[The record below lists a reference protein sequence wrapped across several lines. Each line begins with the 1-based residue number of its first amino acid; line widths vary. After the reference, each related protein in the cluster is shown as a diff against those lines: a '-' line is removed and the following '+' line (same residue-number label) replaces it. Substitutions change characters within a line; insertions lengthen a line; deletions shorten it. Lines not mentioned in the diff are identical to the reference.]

1 MLKNLTIK
9 SKILFITLFGLL
21 LLSSVLG
28 YVSVS
33 KAKESLIK
41 KSYDMLTS
49 TRDNKAK
56 QVKNYLEQRIKD
68 IKVLSKSSNA
78 DELLYDLGNLYDD
91 LDLEEDEI
99 FDVSIV
105 SIKDATTPHE
115 NFFQNFAKEY
125 GYNDIYLI
133 NAESGH
139 VLYTSS
145 KLKDYG
151 SNLKFGN
158 LKSSPLAQVWKKTL
172 ESKEATFIDMTKYS
186 INDNKPTMF
195 LGAPVF
201 QDEEIKGVIVFQ
213 ISTKDINDIMSF
225 RKGYT
230 KSQEDY
236 LVGQDYLM
244 RSNSYLDPKNHSLN
258 ASFANKEKGKV
269 ETRAAKNALK
279 KISNT
284 EIVLD
289 YNGQAVLSAYSSILV
304 SKNIHWA
311 IISEIDEKEVLEVPN
326 ALRIEIIVIAF
337 VLLFLIFIMIYF
349 VINNIIIKPL
359 NTFQNGL
366 LDFFSYLNKEKDN
379 VQSLE
384 IKSND
389 EIGKMS
395 QVVNE
400 NIEKTQHIINEDKK
414 VIDETISILNDFG
427 NGDLSQR
434 ISVQTSNPSLQTLS
448 SLLNKMGS
456 KLEENIQNI
465 LLVLKEYSSLN
476 YHSKVETKGI
486 KKHLLELANGI
497 NFLGDT
503 TIEMLVE
510 NKTNGLTLDEST
522 DILLENVE
530 ILNKNANKSA
540 VSLEETAAAVEE
552 ITSNIVQNSQ
562 SIAQMASNANEL
574 ENKAKKGGELA
585 NETTASM
592 NQIDEQVNA
601 INEAVLIIDQIAF
614 QTNIL
619 SLNAAVEAATAGEAG
634 KGFAVVAQEVRNL
647 ASRSAQA
654 AEEIKTMVDN
664 AKTKAKEGK
673 EIAFNMSTGYKEL
686 QENVSETIH
695 LIKHVE
701 NSSSEQKTGIEQ
713 INDAINSLDQQTQ
726 ENASISNRTYDVAK
740 QTDAM
745 AKVVISDANK
755 KEFPGK
761 DDLKAK
767 DIEHV
772 QSLYS
777 SEIKKEKKISPK
789 NNFASKDEE
798 NTWENF

>member
-1 MLKNLTIK
+1 
-9 SKILFITLFGLL
+9 
-21 LLSSVLG
+21 
-28 YVSVS
+28 
-33 KAKESLIK
+33 
-41 KSYDMLTS
+41 
-49 TRDNKAK
+49 
-56 QVKNYLEQRIKD
+56 
-68 IKVLSKSSNA
+68 
-78 DELLYDLGNLYDD
+78 
-91 LDLEEDEI
+91 
-99 FDVSIV
+99 
-105 SIKDATTPHE
+105 
-115 NFFQNFAKEY
+115 
-125 GYNDIYLI
+125 
-133 NAESGH
+133 
-139 VLYTSS
+139 
-145 KLKDYG
+145 
-151 SNLKFGN
+151 
-158 LKSSPLAQVWKKTL
+158 
-172 ESKEATFIDMTKYS
+172 
-186 INDNKPTMF
+186 
-195 LGAPVF
+195 
-201 QDEEIKGVIVFQ
+201 
-213 ISTKDINDIMSF
+213 
-225 RKGYT
+225 
-230 KSQEDY
+230 
-236 LVGQDYLM
+236 
-244 RSNSYLDPKNHSLN
+244 
-258 ASFANKEKGKV
+258 
-269 ETRAAKNALK
+269 
-279 KISNT
+279 
-284 EIVLD
+284 
-289 YNGQAVLSAYSSILV
+289 
-304 SKNIHWA
+304 
-311 IISEIDEKEVLEVPN
+311 
-326 ALRIEIIVIAF
+326 
-337 VLLFLIFIMIYF
+337 MIYF

-585 NETTASM
+585 NETTESM

-777 SEIKKEKKISPK
+777 SEIKKENKISPK

-798 NTWENF
+798 DTWENF